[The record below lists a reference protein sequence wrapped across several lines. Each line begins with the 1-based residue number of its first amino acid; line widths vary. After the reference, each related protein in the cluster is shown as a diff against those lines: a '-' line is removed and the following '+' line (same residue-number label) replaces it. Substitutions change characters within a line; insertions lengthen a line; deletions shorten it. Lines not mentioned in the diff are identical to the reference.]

1 MARKNPPPQPESKVL
16 SVEDMQNG
24 IRSLKRRI
32 EELRVFNPNHVERR
46 FDPRIETL
54 KDKLNATLAE
64 LFGEGT
70 AEYQQYW
77 VWSFDTLGIG
87 GVEYPIGAI
96 RQAVHDSIQRSIMK
110 LEGLIDIFD
119 ERIADKL
126 EAQAAKAPD
135 VAALPKQQK
144 EATKRVF
151 VVHGH
156 DEGAKQAVSRFL
168 EKVGYEP
175 IILHEQVNKGRTII
189 EKLEGNMEVDFAIVI
204 MTPDDEAHRVGAPEE
219 KRFRAR
225 QNVLLELGLF
235 IGSLGR
241 SKVCALYKG
250 DVEIP
255 SDYQG
260 ILLEPMDEGDGWK
273 LKVAREMKAIGLDID
288 LNKLF

>member
-1 MARKNPPPQPESKVL
+1 MARKNPPTQPESKVL
-16 SVEDMQNG
+16 SVEDMQDG

-32 EELRVFNPNHVERR
+32 EDMRAFNPNDVQKR
-46 FDPRIETL
+46 FDPRAETL
-54 KDKLNATLAE
+54 KDKVNATLSE
-64 LFGEGT
+64 LFGENT
-70 AEYQQYW
+70 ADYQKYW

-87 GVEYPIGAI
+87 GPDYPIGKV
-96 RQAVHDSIQRSIMK
+96 RQAVDEEIQRVIMK
-110 LEGLIDIFD
+110 FEGLIDIFE

-126 EAQAAKAPD
+126 DRVGKTLAIAA
-135 VAALPKQQK
+135 VPKQ
-144 EATKRVF
+144 ERVPTKKVF

-156 DEGAKQAVSRFL
+156 DEAAKQAVSRFL
-168 EKVGYEP
+168 ERIGYQP
-175 IILHEQVNKGRTII
+175 IILHEQANKGRTII
-189 EKLEGNMEVDFAIVI
+189 EKLEGHMEVDYAIVI

-241 SKVCALYKG
+241 SKVCALYRG

-260 ILLEPMDEGDGWK
+260 ILLEPMDDGDGWK
-273 LKVAREMKAIGLDID
+273 LKVAREMKAIGLDVD